1 MVFFKNLV
9 VNFGILK
16 PKKYDFDIFKGLFT
30 VKKMAEIH
38 QISEKK
44 IARSLHKVP
53 RGS

>member
-16 PKKYDFDIFKGLFT
+16 PEKYDFDIFKGLFT

-38 QISEKK
+38 QISEKTNCK
-44 IARSLHKVP
+44 IST
-53 RGS
+53 

>member
-1 MVFFKNLV
+1 V